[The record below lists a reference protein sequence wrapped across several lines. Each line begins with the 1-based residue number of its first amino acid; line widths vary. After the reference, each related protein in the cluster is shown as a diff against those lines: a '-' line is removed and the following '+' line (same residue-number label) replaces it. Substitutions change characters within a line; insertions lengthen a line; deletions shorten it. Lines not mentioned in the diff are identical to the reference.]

1 METTITDIMEELID
15 KVQEYSDSSYDLN
28 SSIEESKIILEDEMR
43 IHQLSKCEFKENKWY
58 IELPLESKRASVDF
72 NTVKKSIQFNK
83 KINTTEFINIV
94 KCWTASLIN
103 QGYNSTVIV
112 QMVHEGLRSFLN
124 LTNGFTSNNYEEI
137 AEEFAAFS
145 NRRKNTIRN
154 SILNF
159 FDYYNDYPI
168 EIEEYISMIY
178 SFKVINKV
186 EARLLP
192 PSKDILF
199 FSKLL
204 EDYFSN
210 EMSDLEYR
218 KWFPVWLWWNLTT
231 LIPIRP
237 SEYCNIDRDCI
248 FKKGDNYYI
257 KLPRHKQKLNNKRN
271 IQILNEVR
279 ISEKLYSEIEKY
291 KHRTASYGRT
301 ETLISYLSMPN
312 IVNGEY
318 VENVYYHTLRLKPY
332 KFSLTLFR
340 NNLSSFYKH
349 IVFLKYKVR
358 LDKNESSKNTL
369 SCISQQLRVGD
380 TRHLA
385 FINLKRQGYHPT
397 EIARLGGHVTLQT
410 QNHYFNHIQSFVDL
424 EVLELI
430 TNSDLDSYKHKIDSD
445 FNHEQQISMSF
456 IEKYVLRPSQT
467 NFKMKMIDGYCT
479 DPHQRCKVEDCW
491 QCTSWRISE
500 EEFIEKRCILERK
513 LSDSESELNNVIEN
527 LKDLYK
533 GIYANIGKDEFYSND
548 NNDIRKEL
556 INKSKRIDNAVRK
569 YVNLAKVKERIELI
583 GNKG

>member
-199 FSKLL
+199 F
-204 EDYFSN
+204 
-210 EMSDLEYR
+210 
-218 KWFPVWLWWNLTT
+218 
-231 LIPIRP
+231 
-237 SEYCNIDRDCI
+237 
-248 FKKGDNYYI
+248 
-257 KLPRHKQKLNNKRN
+257 
-271 IQILNEVR
+271 
-279 ISEKLYSEIEKY
+279 
-291 KHRTASYGRT
+291 
-301 ETLISYLSMPN
+301 
-312 IVNGEY
+312 
-318 VENVYYHTLRLKPY
+318 
-332 KFSLTLFR
+332 
-340 NNLSSFYKH
+340 
-349 IVFLKYKVR
+349 
-358 LDKNESSKNTL
+358 
-369 SCISQQLRVGD
+369 
-380 TRHLA
+380 
-385 FINLKRQGYHPT
+385 
-397 EIARLGGHVTLQT
+397 
-410 QNHYFNHIQSFVDL
+410 QSF
-424 EVLELI
+424 
-430 TNSDLDSYKHKIDSD
+430 
-445 FNHEQQISMSF
+445 
-456 IEKYVLRPSQT
+456 
-467 NFKMKMIDGYCT
+467 
-479 DPHQRCKVEDCW
+479 
-491 QCTSWRISE
+491 
-500 EEFIEKRCILERK
+500 
-513 LSDSESELNNVIEN
+513 
-527 LKDLYK
+527 
-533 GIYANIGKDEFYSND
+533 
-548 NNDIRKEL
+548 
-556 INKSKRIDNAVRK
+556 
-569 YVNLAKVKERIELI
+569 
-583 GNKG
+583 